1 MQSMTKAKKQLKL
14 FPLHST
20 HIFKIF
26 LCILIIEARY
36 FKINKLLQKN
46 KCYGMIKDN
55 LKIYY

>member
-1 MQSMTKAKKQLKL
+1 MQSMTKV

-46 KCYGMIKDN
+46 KVLWYD
-55 LKIYY
+55 KI